1 LKSLASIP
9 RVTDSPRVTL
19 CSFSK
24 PKRLLFDRIP
34 IWPTK
39 CIHLSN
45 DNVPGGF
52 KLISADVQLGERAVV
67 FHPDLVNLYGCRIGG
82 GTRIGSFVEIQKD
95 VEVGSNCKISSHS
108 FLCSGVTVEDSV
120 FIGHGVMFIND
131 MYPSAVNSDG
141 GLQTA
146 DDWECLTTTV
156 RHNAS
161 IGSNATILGGVTIG
175 RHSLVGAGAVV
186 NRDVPDYAIVAGV
199 PAQVI
204 GDVREK
210 KLSVAQGTGAAVAA
224 RLR

>member
-1 LKSLASIP
+1 
-9 RVTDSPRVTL
+9 
-19 CSFSK
+19 
-24 PKRLLFDRIP
+24 
-34 IWPTK
+34 
-39 CIHLSN
+39 
-45 DNVPGGF
+45 VPGGF
-52 KLISADVQLGERAVV
+52 KLISADVELGDKAIV
-67 FHPDLVNLYGCRIGG
+67 FHPDLVNLYGCRIGA

-131 MYPSAVNSDG
+131 MYPGAVNSAGD
-141 GLQTA
+141 LQTA

-175 RHSLVGAGAVV
+175 RYSLVGAGAVV

-199 PAQVI
+199 PAQVL

-210 KLSVAQGTGAAVAA
+210 RRSVAQEETGAAVAA
-224 RLR
+224 WLR